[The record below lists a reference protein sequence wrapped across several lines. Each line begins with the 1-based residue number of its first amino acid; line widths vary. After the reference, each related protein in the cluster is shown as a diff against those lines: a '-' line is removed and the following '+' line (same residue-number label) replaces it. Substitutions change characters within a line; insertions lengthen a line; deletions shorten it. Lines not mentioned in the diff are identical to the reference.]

1 MCKSPLENLTT
12 PRKWAVINALLCDR
26 ASEIIASH
34 FQGRGR
40 LDSGPESPESTS
52 RRPRKTAA
60 GCRALVFLFLFISIG
75 FNALA
80 QTPPSEYQIKAAF
93 LFNFAKFVEWPPET
107 FPQTNSPIVVGV
119 LGKNVFGNDLE
130 KTIRDKTINNHP
142 FRFLE
147 VTSAEEAAHCHILFI
162 SPSEKDNLPKIV
174 DSLHNASVLTVSETD
189 EFLKAGGMI
198 NFMIV
203 DSKIRFQISDQ
214 AARKARLRISS
225 KLLSLAVANR

>member
-1 MCKSPLENLTT
+1 MCKSPPENLTT
-12 PRKWAVINALLCDR
+12 LGKWAVINALLCDR

-40 LDSGPESPESTS
+40 LDSGPESPERTS
-52 RRPRKTAA
+52 RRLRKTAA
-60 GCRALVFLFLFISIG
+60 GGSALVLLLFFISLG

-80 QTPPSEYQIKAAF
+80 QTQPSEYQIKAAF
-93 LFNFAKFVEWPPET
+93 LFNFAKFVEWPPDV
-107 FPQTNSPIVVGV
+107 FPGTNSPIVVGV
-119 LGKNVFGNDLE
+119 LGNNVFGNDLE

-147 VTSAEEAAHCHILFI
+147 VTSVTEAAHCQILFI
-162 SPSEKDNLPKIV
+162 SPSEKDNLRKIV
-174 DSLHNASVLTVSETD
+174 DNLHNASVLTVSETD
-189 EFLKAGGMI
+189 EFIKAGGMI

-203 DSKIRFQISDQ
+203 DSKIRFQISDN

-225 KLLSLAVANR
+225 KLLSLAVPNR